1 MPWRGSRL
9 HLDSLALGSS
19 DQAALVQRLWGS
31 FVGRCVR
38 RFLLMAGID
47 RCIVI
52 SSQAFTALIPLLILV
67 SAMAPAGQDDV
78 VAQSIVA
85 RFGLTGDSA
94 AAVEQLFSIPGG
106 ASSSIGLASAVLLVF
121 SGVSFTRRVQRM
133 YRAAWNQEKAGVRSG
148 LFAALGLIVL
158 MAQVFVI
165 YTIRVLVDDLPLDWL
180 LALPLTAATGLVLWT
195 SIPYLLLDRQVHWRR
210 LLVGGAMSA
219 TGTALYAVAT
229 TVYMPELI
237 ERYTNEFGLFGITIV
252 LIGWLLA
259 VSAVVVVSAAVG
271 AEFDESLAPWAL
283 RLKARYKLVDPG
295 MPLQSAT
302 EQSRTAGLNSG
313 DLIILVRVLINWLV
327 LAGAIWAATAIV
339 PGIYVRGGFLTY
351 LMVSILFGL
360 VNAVLGPLLQ
370 LIALP
375 LTILTLGT
383 FALVVNGVLLAVTA
397 GLSDRLDVGG
407 FLGTVLGA
415 LVISVITTLVELV
428 LRPSQQV
435 SPVEKG

>member
-158 MAQVFVI
+158 MAQVFV
-165 YTIRVLVDDLPLDWL
+165 
-180 LALPLTAATGLVLWT
+180 LWT

-283 RLKARYKLVDPG
+283 RRYKLVDPG